1 MHRCIGTSLRNIVS
15 EKELKYVLLID
26 GSYGE
31 GGGQIVRTAVA
42 LSVLTKQ
49 PIEITNIRA
58 KRPIP
63 GLRPQHYTA
72 LSCIQRICDAEV
84 EGLSVHSTSL
94 KFTPHD
100 IKPGSYTFDI
110 GTAGSMTLVFQ
121 ACLLSAFHTSTPLT
135 IKLRGGTD
143 VRWAPSWDYFASVF
157 LPLIS
162 RIGINTETQL
172 IKRGYYP
179 TGGGEAILTIH
190 PVEKLIPFH
199 AEEPQNFTDIY
210 GIIHRANLPDHISTR
225 MKHAAIKT
233 AMKYNL
239 RPTIQI
245 DAVSSSSSG
254 TGITVWSASGPTI
267 LGSTIL
273 GEKTISAE
281 AVGET
286 AVNQLLQEIKSGATI
301 DRYAIDQILPY
312 LVLVSKGSGCLIREV
327 SNHTKTNMW
336 LIKQFLNTDFEVT
349 QKQEAIRIVFK

>member
-1 MHRCIGTSLRNIVS
+1 
-15 EKELKYVLLID
+15 VLLID

-42 LSVLTKQ
+42 LSVLKKQ

-58 KRPIP
+58 RRPIP

-72 LSCIQRICDAEV
+72 LSCIRTICDAEV
-84 EGLSVHSTSL
+84 EGLSVHSTNL

-100 IKPGSYTFDI
+100 IKPGTYTFDI
-110 GTAGSMTLVFQ
+110 GTAGSMILVFQ

-135 IKLRGGTD
+135 LKLRGGTD
-143 VRWAPSWDYFASVF
+143 VRWAPSWDYFTHVF

-162 RIGINTETQL
+162 KIGIKTDIQL

-190 PVEKLIPFH
+190 PVEKLIPFNGQG
-199 AEEPQNFTDIY
+199 PQTFTDIY
-210 GIIHRANLPDHISTR
+210 GIIHCANLPDHISTR

-233 AMKYNL
+233 AMKQNL
-239 RPTIQI
+239 RSTIQI
-245 DAVSSSSSG
+245 DAAPSSSSG
-254 TGITVWSASGPTI
+254 TGITLWSESGPTI
-267 LGSTIL
+267 LGSTML

-281 AVGET
+281 MVGES
-286 AVNQLLQEIKSGATI
+286 AANKLLQEIRSGATI

-312 LVLVSKGSGCLIREV
+312 LVLAPKESGCLIREL

-336 LIKQFLNTDFEVT
+336 LIKQFFDVDFEAT
-349 QKQEAIRIVFK
+349 PQQDAIRIVVK

>member
-1 MHRCIGTSLRNIVS
+1 MHRCIGTTLRNTVS

-31 GGGQIVRTAVA
+31 GGGQIVRIAVA

-72 LSCIQRICDAEV
+72 LSCIQKICNADV
-84 EGLSVHSTSL
+84 EGLSVHSTNL

-100 IKPGSYTFDI
+100 IKSGSYTFDI

-121 ACLLSAFHTSTPLT
+121 ACLLSAFHTTTPLT
-135 IKLRGGTD
+135 LKLRGGTD
-143 VRWAPSWDYFASVF
+143 VRWAPSWDYFACVF

-162 RIGINTETQL
+162 SIGIKTETQL

-179 TGGGEAILTIH
+179 TGGGEAILTIY
-190 PVEKLIPFH
+190 PVEKLIPLH

-210 GIIHRANLPDHISTR
+210 GIIHRANLPDHISMR

-239 RPTIQI
+239 RSTIQI
-245 DAVSSSSSG
+245 DAATSSSSG
-254 TGITVWSASGPTI
+254 TGITLWSSSGPTI

-273 GEKTISAE
+273 GEKTITAE

-312 LVLVSKGSGCLIREV
+312 LVLAPKGSICLIREI

-336 LIKQFLNTDFEVT
+336 LIKQFLNIDFEVT
-349 QKQEAIRIVFK
+349 PQQTAMRIVVK